1 MMLTAPAG
9 RGSESKKGGAL
20 IESVMMMPLILS
32 LLIGTIELARVFYT
46 YYTLEKVMADLARY
60 IGTQQGVNFCDP
72 ADPSILAAE
81 NYALTGSTDSSD
93 NPVVPNLTP
102 AMFQILVE
110 RYDPAAQAMV
120 PCDCSAAGCDA
131 SQGGRPPD
139 YIQVSLTDGY
149 SVHPFFWGF
158 TIDPFPLRPA
168 VTVPYGGT

>member
-1 MMLTAPAG
+1 M
-9 RGSESKKGGAL
+9 RRKGGAL
-20 IESVMMMPLILS
+20 LESVLLLPLLLS

-46 YYTLEKVMADLARY
+46 YYTLEKVLYDVARS

-72 ADPSILAAE
+72 ADPSIVAAE
-81 NYALTGSTDSSD
+81 NFALTGSTATAQD
-93 NPVVPNLTP
+93 PLVPGVTP
-102 AMFQILVE
+102 AMFQILIE

-139 YIQVSLTDGY
+139 FIQVSLTDGY
-149 SVHPFFWGF
+149 TVQPFFWGF
-158 TIDPFPLRPA
+158 KIDPFPLRPS